1 MNLHFFSVIIS
12 FLSSVLTMLSLSF
25 SDLYNRIRTAAL
37 NNISPL
43 AAAGIL
49 ALMVLL
55 CAVWFSGKGVLLK
68 EVRESEK
75 E

>member
-1 MNLHFFSVIIS
+1 
-12 FLSSVLTMLSLSF
+12 MLSLSF

-43 AAAGIL
+43 AAAGML